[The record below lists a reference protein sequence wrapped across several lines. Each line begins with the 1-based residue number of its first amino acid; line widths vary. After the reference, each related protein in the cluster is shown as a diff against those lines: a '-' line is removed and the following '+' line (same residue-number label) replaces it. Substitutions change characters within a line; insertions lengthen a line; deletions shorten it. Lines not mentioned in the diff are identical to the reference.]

1 MRSGLT
7 LSGRLFGIGGAAQD
21 EFDVLLRG
29 ELVQPCDER
38 GEGLLGLVLNKLEEI
53 VYIKMGY
60 IVVAGVHTADKAL
73 EEFISADVVRRCVYE
88 TGLIGN
94 VIGELA
100 LLLYA
105 HNVAVAVCDCTAD
118 KLHQLFGLAGTLQPP

>member
-1 MRSGLT
+1 
-7 LSGRLFGIGGAAQD
+7 
-21 EFDVLLRG
+21 
-29 ELVQPCDER
+29 
-38 GEGLLGLVLNKLEEI
+38 
-53 VYIKMGY
+53 MGY

-88 TGLIGN
+88 TSLIGN

-118 KLHQLFGLAGTLQPP
+118 KLHQLFGLAGTLQPHDDLNQVDHAPFLCW